1 MDLRSPFPKNTERSS
16 EKGFLSDMKPKPPR
30 EILMV
35 RMSRCLQMDDGDEE
49 TADVI
54 WGTVAVA
61 AQNRLRTGKE
71 NIHP

>member
-1 MDLRSPFPKNTERSS
+1 
-16 EKGFLSDMKPKPPR
+16 
-30 EILMV
+30 MV